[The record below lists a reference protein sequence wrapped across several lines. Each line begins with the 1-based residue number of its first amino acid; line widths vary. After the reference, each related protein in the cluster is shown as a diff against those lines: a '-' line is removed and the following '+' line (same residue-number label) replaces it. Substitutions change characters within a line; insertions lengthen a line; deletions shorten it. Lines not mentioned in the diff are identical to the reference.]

1 MTSWQEYEAADHTA
15 FSQEAELEAGVH
27 LTFKLLLSLGP
38 QPKEFDAVQLWWA
51 PQSQLIRSRDSF
63 QTRRGLPPDHSR
75 PSQVGNTNHRGQG
88 PT

>member
-1 MTSWQEYEAADHTA
+1 MTSRQEYEAADYTA

-27 LTFKLLLSLGP
+27 LTFKLLLSPGP
-38 QPKEFDAVQLWWA
+38 QPKESDAVQLWWA
-51 PQSQLIRSRDSF
+51 SRDSSETC
-63 QTRRGLPPDHSR
+63 QGLPLGHSR